1 MIFMSVPLPTSLT
14 LFLFLLLF
22 SAITQATIEPTVTAN
37 KKSHVLDSAAKPQP
51 KLVLGLGL
59 GGQYI
64 HDYRGSKSTSLE
76 ILPFPFIRYSSGFL
90 KVDRNGARGSII
102 DAKGFELNISA
113 DVALNGD
120 DEDNILRQ
128 GMPELD
134 TVLQFGPSIDVNVTG
149 QNLDQGLSLRMP
161 LRAAFAVSLEG
172 VEAIGYNFAPK
183 LTYRF
188 TPYHKWQL
196 KTDIGVLYASQRFHA
211 YYYSVMPEFTTL
223 SRPAFEAKSGYSGA
237 FTKVSAVKL
246 SDTWLWGMSI
256 RYDNISGAAF
266 TDSPLV
272 ETNNHIVISF
282 GVAKML
288 YAR

>member
-1 MIFMSVPLPTSLT
+1 MRNIYKSMMFWGVSL
-14 LFLFLLLF
+14 LALLISL
-22 SAITQATIEPTVTAN
+22 ATQASTKPTAASNTG
-37 KKSHVLDSAAKPQP
+37 SQSSADKTTSQP

-76 ILPFPFIRYSSGFL
+76 VLPFPFIRYNSDFL
-90 KVDRNGARGSII
+90 KIDRNGARGSII
-102 DAKGFELNISA
+102 DAKNFELNISA
-113 DVALNGD
+113 DLALNGD
-120 DEDNILRQ
+120 DEDNVLRQ

-134 TVLQFGPSIDVNVTG
+134 TVLQLGPSVDINLTG
-149 QNLDQGLSLRMP
+149 QNLDRGLSLRMP

-172 VEAIGYNFAPK
+172 IDAIGYNFAPK

-188 TPYHKWQL
+188 KPYNEWQI
-196 KTDIGVLYASQRFHA
+196 KTDLGVLYASSQFHA
-211 YYYSVMPEFTTL
+211 YYYSVLPEQATL
-223 SRPAFEAKSGYSGA
+223 SRARFKAKAGYSGA
-237 FTKVSAVKL
+237 FGKISAVKL

-256 RYDNISGAAF
+256 RYDNISGTAF
-266 TDSPLV
+266 IKSPLV
-272 ETNNHIVISF
+272 ETNNHVVISF